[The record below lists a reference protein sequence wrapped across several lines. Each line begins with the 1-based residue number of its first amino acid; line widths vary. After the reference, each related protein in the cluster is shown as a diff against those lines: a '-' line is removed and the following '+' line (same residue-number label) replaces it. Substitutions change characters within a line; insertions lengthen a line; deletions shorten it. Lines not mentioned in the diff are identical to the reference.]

1 LAIYFHIPF
10 CKQACHYCDFHF
22 STHLKGKS
30 ALVAALGREVELQQ
44 GYMGAGA
51 VVSSIY
57 FGGGTPS
64 LLTAAELDG
73 LLGQVRHHFDLAP
86 EVEITLEANPDDLTA
101 DKLDQL
107 LASGINR
114 LSIGIQ
120 SFHAPHLAWMNRAHT
135 VVQASQSVR
144 MAQAAGF
151 ENLSVDLIF
160 GIPAANHSILVADL
174 AQFMDLNV
182 AHLSAYCL
190 TIEPKTAFGNWVRK
204 GRLKP
209 VGEDFA
215 AQQFEM
221 VASALTAVGYEHY
234 EIASYAKPG
243 RYSRHNTNYWKKGPY
258 LGLGPSAHSYDGQH
272 RQFNVA
278 NNGQYV
284 RAIEQ
289 GSIPAERETLSPTDH
304 LNEYL
309 MTSLR
314 TQWGCDLNYVQAQFG
329 YDLRQKE
336 AQQLANWLDLGLI
349 TRHNEVIYLTL
360 PGKMVADELAAKLFA
375 VA

>member
-1 LAIYFHIPF
+1 M
-10 CKQACHYCDFHF
+10 
-22 STHLKGKS
+22 
-30 ALVAALGREVELQQ
+30 AALGREVELRQDYL
-44 GYMGAGA
+44 GSGS

-64 LLTAAELDG
+64 LLTDAELG
-73 LLGQVRHHFDLAP
+73 SLLGRVSDHFDLAS
-86 EVEITLEANPDDLTA
+86 EAEITLEANPDDLTA
-101 DKLDQL
+101 DQLDQL
-107 LASGINR
+107 RASGINR

-120 SFHAPHLAWMNRAHT
+120 SFHAPHLTWMNRAHT
-135 VVQASQSVR
+135 VAQASQCVR
-144 MAQAAGF
+144 LAQAAGF

-160 GIPAANHSILVADL
+160 GIPAADHSILEADL
-174 AQFMDLNV
+174 AQFLSLNV
-182 AHLSAYCL
+182 PHLSAYCL

-204 GRLKP
+204 GRMKP
-209 VGEDFA
+209 AGEEFA

-221 VASALTAVGYEHY
+221 VANALTAEGYEHY
-234 EIASYAKPG
+234 EISNYAKPG

-272 RQFNVA
+272 RQFNVP

-284 RAIEQ
+284 RALEQ
-289 GSIPAERETLSPTDH
+289 GSIPAERETLRPTDH

-314 TQWGCDLNYVQAQFG
+314 TQWGCDLNYVEAQFG

-336 AQQLANWLDLGLI
+336 AQQLANWIDLGLI

-360 PGKMVADELAAKLFA
+360 SGKMVADELASKLFV